1 MRTSFDKT
9 KAFEVKVDLN
19 EDSARSPLL
28 FITLMDYISKQYPM
42 ERGQKVI
49 YADDIALE
57 AKMTEE
63 LQQAVEMW
71 TTNWQYMV

>member
-1 MRTSFDKT
+1 M
-9 KAFEVKVDLN
+9 
-19 EDSARSPLL
+19 
-28 FITLMDYISKQYPM
+28 
-42 ERGQKVI
+42 I
-49 YADDIALE
+49 YAGDIALE

>member
-9 KAFEVKVDLN
+9 KAFEVKLDLN

-42 ERGQKVI
+42 EMEGRR
-49 YADDIALE
+49 
-57 AKMTEE
+57 
-63 LQQAVEMW
+63 
-71 TTNWQYMV
+71 